1 MRSVSPTANHQPAP
15 REGALHNLSPAL
27 GAGIGSGVNARPRRR
42 PLQNLAL
49 LNHFVVG
56 ASAATKLDHIRF
68 PRAKRG
74 AEFVERAFARDRR
87 FRASRSTAP
96 AAQDDRHA

>member
-1 MRSVSPTANHQPAP
+1 MRSVSPTANHQQAA

-27 GAGIGSGVNARPRRR
+27 GAGIGSGLDARPRRR

-49 LNHFVVG
+49 LVVA

-68 PRAKRG
+68 PRAERG
-74 AEFVERAFARDRR
+74 AEFVERTFARDRR